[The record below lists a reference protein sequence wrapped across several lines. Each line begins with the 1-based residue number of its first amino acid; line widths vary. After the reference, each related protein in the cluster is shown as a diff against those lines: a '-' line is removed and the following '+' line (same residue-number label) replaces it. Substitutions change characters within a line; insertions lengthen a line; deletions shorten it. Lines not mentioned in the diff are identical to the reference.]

1 MSVSPEVGSS
11 PEPIAHIDRRTM
23 LRHAAALGLLVVPGT
38 SLLSACATSGG
49 SDNNSSSGGGAKN
62 AKNPFGVK
70 EDAPLDVV
78 IFPGGYTDKYAT
90 DVHEPLYKKAFPKAT
105 IKHEAVTEI
114 STVVQPRLASGT
126 DVPDMI
132 NNSGS
137 KLMDFGALVADK
149 QLADLTKLWDA
160 PSVDDPN
167 KKVRETVV
175 PGTVEQGSFNGTP
188 YVMYYVSTTFG
199 LWYSGKLFKDKG
211 WSQPT
216 SWDAFLAQLAD
227 LKKAGITPYGYAGA
241 NASYYQYTVIL
252 THAAKIGGQEVLKNI
267 DNLEDGAWKQDA
279 VKQAATAW
287 AEVGA
292 KYSDKAFEGLK
303 HTDVQLQQNQY
314 KVAYY
319 PSGDWLENEQKKD
332 APADFTYQLLPIPV
346 VGKLSAAAVRAT
358 AGEGYVVP
366 VKAKNQA
373 GGMEYLRQMLS
384 IAGAKG
390 FADLIKSPPVVVG
403 GSEGVTFPP
412 GVTSSTS
419 ALKAAGKE
427 IVNFFFDGDYKDIE
441 TECRAATNAL
451 FFGRES
457 ADQFCERMQK
467 KADAVKKDS
476 SITKYKR

>member
-11 PEPIAHIDRRTM
+11 REPMSNLDRRTL
-23 LRHAAALGLLVVPGT
+23 LRRAAVVGLVAIPGT
-38 SLLSACATSGG
+38 SLLSACATSSDGG
-49 SDNNSSSGGGAKN
+49 SSSSGGGATSE
-62 AKNPFGVK
+62 KNPLGVK
-70 EDAPLDVV
+70 EDAALDVV

-105 IKHEAVTEI
+105 LKHEAVTEV

-137 KLMDFGALVADK
+137 KLLDFGALVADK
-149 QLADLTKLWDA
+149 QLADLSKLWDA
-160 PSVDDPN
+160 PSVDDPK

-175 PGTVEQGSFNGTP
+175 PGTIEQGSFNGTP
-188 YVMYYVSTTFG
+188 YVLYYVSTTFG

-211 WSQPT
+211 WTAPT
-216 SWDAFLAQLAD
+216 DWDAFLKHLD
-227 LKKAGITPYGYAGA
+227 DIKKAGITPYGYAGA

-252 THAAKIGGQEVLKNI
+252 THAAKIGGQAVLKNI

-292 KYSDKAFEGLK
+292 KYLDKAFEGLK

-332 APADFTYQLLPIPV
+332 APADFAYQLAPIPV
-346 VGKLSAAAVRAT
+346 KGKLSAAAVRAT
-358 AGEGYVVP
+358 AGEGYIVP

-373 GGMEYLRQMLS
+373 GGLEYLRQMLS
-384 IAGAKG
+384 IEGAKG
-390 FADLIKSPPVVVG
+390 FAGLIKSPTVVVG
-403 GSEGVTFPP
+403 GTDGVTFPP

-419 ALKAAGKE
+419 ALKAAGKDV
-427 IVNFFFDGDYKDIE
+427 VNFFFDGDYKDIE
-441 TECRAATNAL
+441 QECRAATNAL
-451 FFGRES
+451 MFGRET

-467 KADAVKKDS
+467 KADVVKKDS
-476 SITKYKR
+476 SITKFKR